1 MGKSMFDTGLKAG
14 RQYERGSRSSKEGGS
29 EGHSPKKEWKPGIS
43 GVYAKSGSN
52 PALLWGG
59 IGFGLLI
66 VIIILA
72 AVANSNSSRPQ
83 PQRKAFNQAP
93 AKTLP
98 LETKKQIWAEIWR
111 NKSAASATALKEF
124 PKKADETKTYAMN
137 RESYKDSLV
146 KHSESGIIKKYGITR
161 PQYDAIYEEGSRSN
175 WPK

>member
-14 RQYERGSRSSKEGGS
+14 RQYERGSGSAKGG
-29 EGHSPKKEWKPGIS
+29 GADGGGPKKEWKPGIS
-43 GVYAKSGSN
+43 GVYANSGSS

-66 VIIILA
+66 LIIILA

-83 PQRKAFNQAP
+83 PQRKAFNQAT
-93 AKTLP
+93 AKALP
-98 LETKKQIWAEIWR
+98 LETKKQIWTEIWR
-111 NKSAASATALKEF
+111 NESAASSTALKEF

-146 KHSESGIIKKYGITR
+146 KHSESGVIKKFGITR
-161 PQYDAIYEEGSRSN
+161 PQYNAIYEEGSRSN